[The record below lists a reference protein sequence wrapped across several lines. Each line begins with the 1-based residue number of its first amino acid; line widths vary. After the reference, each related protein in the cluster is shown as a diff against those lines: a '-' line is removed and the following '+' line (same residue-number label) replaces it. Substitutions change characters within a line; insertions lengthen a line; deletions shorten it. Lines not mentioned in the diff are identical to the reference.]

1 MIMKGRLILSIASLV
16 LAFLCAGGTLFAQTR
31 EIETSRE
38 KIKQLEADIN
48 YLDKQIQSTQKQK
61 KNTLDELVL
70 VQAKIANRRTLLSQ
84 LDAQIKRQT
93 RDIANMQ
100 GSISSL
106 ERRLDTL
113 EHHFRNM
120 VHSAYRNR
128 DTKLWFMYILASE
141 SMDQGYRRWSY
152 LKNYSRTINTQAD
165 KIREL
170 KEEHQRQLEKLEE
183 MKKESLAQQSART
196 KEYNKLAQEEKQ
208 RKAVAKSLDRKQSQY
223 RQQLAK
229 KRSEASSLAK
239 EVERMIAAEIKRQQE
254 LARLAQKAESQK
266 KADPQ
271 KQTDIGRKEFEEY
284 SANTKLS
291 GSFSLN
297 KGKLPF
303 PVAQGVVV
311 EKFGTH
317 PHPTLKN
324 VTLPFNNGINIS
336 TRPGSSVRVVFDGV
350 VKQVVAIPGYNQC
363 VLVQHGQYFTFYCK
377 LAKVDVKV
385 GTKLS
390 TGDTIGTLEGGG
402 STATLHFE
410 LWNGTSKQNPELWLK
425 K

>member
-1 MIMKGRLILSIASLV
+1 MTMKGRIRIFLAYVILAL
-16 LAFLCAGGTLFAQTR
+16 LCAGAPLHAQTR
-31 EIETSRE
+31 EIESGKE
-38 KIKQLEADIN
+38 KIRRLEADIS

-70 VQAKIANRRTLLSQ
+70 IQTKIASRKKLLSQ
-84 LDAQIKRQT
+84 LDAQIKEQT
-93 RDIANMQ
+93 REIGQ
-100 GSISSL
+100 LQREISL
-106 ERRLDTL
+106 LGRRLDTL
-113 EHHFRNM
+113 EHHYRHMVRN
-120 VHSAYRNR
+120 AYKNR
-128 DTKLWFMYILASE
+128 DTKVWFMYILASE

-152 LKNYSRTINTQAD
+152 LKNYSKEINSQAG

-170 KEEHQRQLEKLEE
+170 RSEHAAQLERLEV
-183 MKKESLAQQSART
+183 MKKENLAQQSART
-196 KEYNKLAQEEKQ
+196 KEYNKLSQEEKQ
-208 RKAVAKSLDRKQSQY
+208 GKAYARSLDKKQSQY
-223 RQQLAK
+223 RKQLAG
-229 KRSEASSLAK
+229 KRSEAARLAK

-254 LARLAQKAESQK
+254 LERLAQKAEKEK
-266 KADPQ
+266 KANPQ

-311 EKFGTH
+311 EKFGVH

-324 VTLPFNNGINIS
+324 VMLPFNNGINIS
-336 TRPGSSVRVVFDGV
+336 TRPGSGVRVVFDGV
-350 VKQVVAIPGYNQC
+350 VKQVIAIPGYNQC

-385 GTKLS
+385 GDKLS
-390 TGDTIGTLEGGG
+390 TGDAIGSLESAG

-410 LWNGTSKQNPELWLK
+410 LWNGTNKQNPELWLK